1 MKQKILR
8 KVIALALI
16 RWHGQ
21 LSPEIIREANELG
34 TYALM
39 SYPEIIKA
47 LEVMDNTIDW
57 DIIRKSLLSLTAEQL
72 HELLNK
78 SDLTVEDITAAG
90 AASVI
95 EELFE

>member
-1 MKQKILR
+1 MKQKVLR

-21 LSPEIIREANELG
+21 LNPEIVREADELG

-39 SYPEIIKA
+39 SYPEVIKA
-47 LEVMDNTIDW
+47 LEALDSEIDWNTI
-57 DIIRKSLLSLTAEQL
+57 RSSLLLLSSEQL
-72 HELLNK
+72 FEFLRK
-78 SDLTVEDITAAG
+78 KDLTIEDITAAG

-95 EELFE
+95 EGLFE